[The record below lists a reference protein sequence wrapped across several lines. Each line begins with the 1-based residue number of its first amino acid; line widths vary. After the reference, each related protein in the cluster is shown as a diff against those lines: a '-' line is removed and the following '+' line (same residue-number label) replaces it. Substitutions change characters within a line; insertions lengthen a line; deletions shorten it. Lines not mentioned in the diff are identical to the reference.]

1 MALTFKT
8 TRFSTCTFALATSVL
23 IAMSSCSGS
32 KAFVKRGMKM
42 EEVGMMQQAA
52 NFYYTA
58 VTKDAYNTDALAGLQ
73 RAGQWVLNDHLARFD
88 EARLAGNRG
97 TAVSAFERAKAY
109 QNKLERLGIGLLILS
124 ETEAA
129 YNRVKNDHLEE
140 VYEEAVAHL
149 ENEAFSESLRDFDEV
164 LRLDPKYKDAK
175 SLADIAYCE
184 PLYRNGLKALE
195 SEHWRSAYDD
205 FNACV
210 GRDTNFKDAKI
221 LREECLEK
229 GQFAIA
235 LVNFENGS
243 NRQGMETKLKSYV
256 QQALGE
262 SQDPFLH
269 LVDRENQELILQEQ
283 QLALSGVIDANSSVE
298 VGGLMGAKAILKGTV
313 ISCDVNT
320 SSRQRTDMQGFESY
334 KVAKVNED
342 GKKVYETKYRPVMYQ
357 KYQQT
362 RTVKVTVQLSLIS
375 LETGKTEMTEIIK
388 REQNDLTEYARYGG
402 DNNNIFPARSN
413 GSLWRLGRRD
423 LLEQLQADNNLR
435 SEASMVDA
443 AISEIANASRS
454 RVEAEAKRMVQ

>member
-1 MALTFKT
+1 
-8 TRFSTCTFALATSVL
+8 
-23 IAMSSCSGS
+23 
-32 KAFVKRGMKM
+32 
-42 EEVGMMQQAA
+42 
-52 NFYYTA
+52 
-58 VTKDAYNTDALAGLQ
+58 
-73 RAGQWVLNDHLARFD
+73 
-88 EARLAGNRG
+88 
-97 TAVSAFERAKAY
+97 
-109 QNKLERLGIGLLILS
+109 
-124 ETEAA
+124 
-129 YNRVKNDHLEE
+129 
-140 VYEEAVAHL
+140 
-149 ENEAFSESLRDFDEV
+149 
-164 LRLDPKYKDAK
+164 
-175 SLADIAYCE
+175 
-184 PLYRNGLKALE
+184 
-195 SEHWRSAYDD
+195 
-205 FNACV
+205 
-210 GRDTNFKDAKI
+210 
-221 LREECLEK
+221 
-229 GQFAIA
+229 
-235 LVNFENGS
+235 VNFENGS

-313 ISCDVNT
+313 MSCDVNT

-402 DNNNIFPARSN
+402 DNNNIYPARSN

-454 RVEAEAKRMVQ
+454 RVEAEAKRIVQ

>member
-8 TRFSTCTFALATSVL
+8 TRFSTWTIVLTTSVL

-58 VTKDAYNTDALAGLQ
+58 VTKDAYNADALAGLQ

-109 QNKLERLGIGLLILS
+109 QNKVERLGIGLLILS

-164 LRLDPKYKDAK
+164 LRLDPKYKDAQ

-195 SEHWRSAYDD
+195 REHWRSAYND

-210 GRDTNFKDAKI
+210 GRDTNFKDAKV

-313 ISCDVNT
+313 VSCDVNT

-342 GKKVYETKYRPVMYQ
+342 GKKVYETKYRPVIYQ

-362 RTVKVTVQLSLIS
+362 RTVKVTVQLSLVS

-388 REQNDLTEYARYGG
+388 REQNDVIEYARYGG
-402 DNNNIFPARSN
+402 DNNNIYPARSN
-413 GSLWRLGRRD
+413 GSVWRLGRRD
-423 LLEQLQADNNLR
+423 LLGQLQANNNLR

-443 AISEIANASRS
+443 AISDIANASRS

>member
-8 TRFSTCTFALATSVL
+8 TSFSTWAFVLATSVL

-58 VTKDAYNTDALAGLQ
+58 VTKDGYNADALAGLQ

-109 QNKLERLGIGLLILS
+109 QNKVERLGIGLLILS

-164 LRLDPKYKDAK
+164 LRLDPKYKDAQ

-195 SEHWRSAYDD
+195 REHWRSAYND

-210 GRDTNFKDAKI
+210 GRDTNFKDAKV

-313 ISCDVNT
+313 VSCDVNT

-342 GKKVYETKYRPVMYQ
+342 GKKVYETKYRPVIYQ

-402 DNNNIFPARSN
+402 DNNNIYPARSN

>member
-1 MALTFKT
+1 
-8 TRFSTCTFALATSVL
+8 
-23 IAMSSCSGS
+23 
-32 KAFVKRGMKM
+32 M

-58 VTKDAYNTDALAGLQ
+58 VTKDAYNADALAGLQ

-109 QNKLERLGIGLLILS
+109 QNKVERLGIGLLILS

-164 LRLDPKYKDAK
+164 LRLDPKYKDAQ

-195 SEHWRSAYDD
+195 REHWRSAYDD

-210 GRDTNFKDAKI
+210 ARDTHFKDAKF
-221 LREECLEK
+221 LRDECLEN

-243 NRQGMETKLKSYV
+243 NRLGMETKLKSYV
-256 QQALGE
+256 QQALAE

-283 QLALSGVIDANSSVE
+283 QLTLSGVIDANSSVE

-342 GKKVYETKYRPVMYQ
+342 GKKVYETKYRPVIYQ

-362 RTVKVTVQLSLIS
+362 REVKVTVQLSLVS

-388 REQNDLTEYARYGG
+388 REQNDVIEYARYGG
-402 DNNNIFPARSN
+402 DNNNIYPARSN
-413 GSLWRLGRRD
+413 GSVWRLGRRD
-423 LLEQLQADNNLR
+423 LLGQLQANNNLR

-443 AISEIANASRS
+443 AISDIANASRS

>member
-8 TRFSTCTFALATSVL
+8 TRFSTWTIVLTTSVL

-58 VTKDAYNTDALAGLQ
+58 VTKDAYNADALAGLQ

-109 QNKLERLGIGLLILS
+109 QNKVERLGIGLLILS

-195 SEHWRSAYDD
+195 REHWRSAYND

-210 GRDTNFKDAKI
+210 GRDTNFKDAKV

-283 QLALSGVIDANSSVE
+283 QLTLSGVIDANSSVE

-313 ISCDVNT
+313 VSCDVNT

-342 GKKVYETKYRPVMYQ
+342 GKKVYETKYRPVIYQ
-357 KYQQT
+357 KYKQT
-362 RTVKVTVQLSLIS
+362 REVKVTVQLSLVS

-388 REQNDLTEYARYGG
+388 REQNDVIEYARYGG
-402 DNNNIFPARSN
+402 DNNNIYPARSN

>member
-1 MALTFKT
+1 
-8 TRFSTCTFALATSVL
+8 
-23 IAMSSCSGS
+23 
-32 KAFVKRGMKM
+32 
-42 EEVGMMQQAA
+42 
-52 NFYYTA
+52 
-58 VTKDAYNTDALAGLQ
+58 
-73 RAGQWVLNDHLARFD
+73 
-88 EARLAGNRG
+88 
-97 TAVSAFERAKAY
+97 
-109 QNKLERLGIGLLILS
+109 
-124 ETEAA
+124 
-129 YNRVKNDHLEE
+129 
-140 VYEEAVAHL
+140 
-149 ENEAFSESLRDFDEV
+149 
-164 LRLDPKYKDAK
+164 
-175 SLADIAYCE
+175 
-184 PLYRNGLKALE
+184 LKALE
-195 SEHWRSAYDD
+195 REHWRSAHDD

-210 GRDTNFKDAKI
+210 GRDTDFKDAKV
-221 LREECLEK
+221 LRDECLEK

-362 RTVKVTVQLSLIS
+362 RTVKVTVQLSLVS

-423 LLEQLQADNNLR
+423 LLEQLRADNNLR

>member
-8 TRFSTCTFALATSVL
+8 TGFSTWAFVLATSVL
-23 IAMSSCSGS
+23 MAMSSCSGS

-42 EEVGMMQQAA
+42 EEVGMMPQAA

-109 QNKLERLGIGLLILS
+109 QNKVERLGIGLLILS

-140 VYEEAVAHL
+140 VYEEGVAHL

-164 LRLDPKYKDAK
+164 LRLDPNYKDAK

-195 SEHWRSAYDD
+195 REHWRSAYDD

-210 GRDTNFKDAKI
+210 GRDTDFKDAKV

-342 GKKVYETKYRPVMYQ
+342 GKKVYETKYRPVIYQ

-362 RTVKVTVQLSLIS
+362 RTVKVTVQLSLVS

-423 LLEQLQADNNLR
+423 LLEQLRADNNLR

-454 RVEAEAKRMVQ
+454 RVEAEAKRIVQ

>member
-1 MALTFKT
+1 MALTFKIT
-8 TRFSTCTFALATSVL
+8 CFSTWTIVLTTSVL

-58 VTKDAYNTDALAGLQ
+58 VTKDAYNADALAGLQ

-109 QNKLERLGIGLLILS
+109 QNKVERLGIGLLILS

-164 LRLDPKYKDAK
+164 LRLDPKYKDAQ

-195 SEHWRSAYDD
+195 REHWRSAYND

-210 GRDTNFKDAKI
+210 GRDTNFKDAKV

-313 ISCDVNT
+313 VSCDVNT

-342 GKKVYETKYRPVMYQ
+342 GKKVYETKYRPVIYQ

-402 DNNNIFPARSN
+402 DNNNIYPARSN

>member
-1 MALTFKT
+1 
-8 TRFSTCTFALATSVL
+8 
-23 IAMSSCSGS
+23 
-32 KAFVKRGMKM
+32 M

-58 VTKDAYNTDALAGLQ
+58 VTKDAYNADALAGLQ

-109 QNKLERLGIGLLILS
+109 QNKVERLGIGLLILS

-164 LRLDPKYKDAK
+164 LRLDPKYKDAQ

-195 SEHWRSAYDD
+195 REHWRSAYND

-210 GRDTNFKDAKI
+210 GRDTNFKDAKV

-313 ISCDVNT
+313 VSCDVNT

-342 GKKVYETKYRPVMYQ
+342 GKKVYETKYRPVIYQ

-402 DNNNIFPARSN
+402 DNNNIYPARSN

>member
-8 TRFSTCTFALATSVL
+8 TRFSTWTCVLATSVL

-58 VTKDAYNTDALAGLQ
+58 VTKDAYNADALAGLQ

-195 SEHWRSAYDD
+195 REHWRSAYDD

-342 GKKVYETKYRPVMYQ
+342 GKKVYETKYRPVIYQ

-402 DNNNIFPARSN
+402 DNNNIYPARSN

>member
-1 MALTFKT
+1 
-8 TRFSTCTFALATSVL
+8 
-23 IAMSSCSGS
+23 
-32 KAFVKRGMKM
+32 MKM

-58 VTKDAYNTDALAGLQ
+58 VTKDAYNADALAGLQ

-109 QNKLERLGIGLLILS
+109 QNKVERLGIGLLILS

-164 LRLDPKYKDAK
+164 LRLDPKYKDAQ

-195 SEHWRSAYDD
+195 REHWRSAYND

-210 GRDTNFKDAKI
+210 GRDTNFKDAKV

-313 ISCDVNT
+313 VSCDVNT

-342 GKKVYETKYRPVMYQ
+342 GKKVYETKYRPVIYQ

-402 DNNNIFPARSN
+402 DNNNIYPARSN

>member
-8 TRFSTCTFALATSVL
+8 TDFSTWAFVLATSVL
-23 IAMSSCSGS
+23 MAMSSCSGS

-42 EEVGMMQQAA
+42 EEVGMMPQAA

-97 TAVSAFERAKAY
+97 TAVSAFETAKAY
-109 QNKLERLGIGLLILS
+109 QNKVERLGIGLLILS

-164 LRLDPKYKDAK
+164 LRLDPNYKDAK
-175 SLADIAYCE
+175 
-184 PLYRNGLKALE
+184 
-195 SEHWRSAYDD
+195 
-205 FNACV
+205 V
-210 GRDTNFKDAKI
+210 

-342 GKKVYETKYRPVMYQ
+342 GKKVYETKYRPVIYQ

-362 RTVKVTVQLSLIS
+362 RTVKVTVQLSLVS

-423 LLEQLQADNNLR
+423 LLEQLRADNNLR

-454 RVEAEAKRMVQ
+454 RVEAEAKRIVQ

>member
-8 TRFSTCTFALATSVL
+8 TRFSTWTIVLTTSVL

-58 VTKDAYNTDALAGLQ
+58 VTKDAYNADALAGLQ

-109 QNKLERLGIGLLILS
+109 QNKVERLGIGLLILS

-164 LRLDPKYKDAK
+164 LRLDPKYKDAQ

-195 SEHWRSAYDD
+195 REHWRSAYND

-210 GRDTNFKDAKI
+210 GRDTNFKDAKV
-221 LREECLEK
+221 LRDECLEN

-313 ISCDVNT
+313 VSCDVNT

-342 GKKVYETKYRPVMYQ
+342 GKKVYETKYRPVIYQ
-357 KYQQT
+357 KYKQT
-362 RTVKVTVQLSLIS
+362 REVKVTVQLSLVS

-388 REQNDLTEYARYGG
+388 REQNDVIEYARYGG
-402 DNNNIFPARSN
+402 DNNNIYPARSN
-413 GSLWRLGRRD
+413 GSVWRLGRRD
-423 LLEQLQADNNLR
+423 LLGQLQANNNLR

-443 AISEIANASRS
+443 AISDIANASRS

>member
-1 MALTFKT
+1 MALTFKS
-8 TRFSTCTFALATSVL
+8 TRFSTWTFVITICALT
-23 IAMSSCSGS
+23 AMIGCSGS

-58 VTKDAYNTDALAGLQ
+58 VTKDAYNPDALAGMQ
-73 RAGQWVLNDHLARFD
+73 RAGQWVLNDYLARFD

-97 TAVSAFERAKAY
+97 SAVSAFEKAKAY
-109 QNKLERLGIGLLILS
+109 QNKVERLGIGLLILS

-129 YNRVKNDHLEE
+129 YIRVKNDHLEE
-140 VYEEAVAHL
+140 VYDAAVAHL
-149 ENEAFSESLRDFDEV
+149 EIEAFSESLRDFDEV
-164 LRLDPKYKDAK
+164 LRLDPEYKDAK

-195 SEHWRSAYDD
+195 REHWRSAHDD

-210 GRDTNFKDAKI
+210 ARDANFKDAKV
-221 LREECLEK
+221 LRDECLEK

-243 NRQGMETKLKSYV
+243 NRLGMETKLKSYV

-283 QLALSGVIDANSSVE
+283 QLTLSGVIDANSSVE

-362 RTVKVTVQLSLIS
+362 RNVKVTVQLSLIS

-388 REQNDLTEYARYGG
+388 REQNDLIEYARYGG
-402 DNNNIFPARSN
+402 DNNNIYPARSN

-423 LLEQLQADNNLR
+423 LLEQLQANTNLR

-443 AISEIANASRS
+443 AISDIANASRS

>member
-1 MALTFKT
+1 M
-8 TRFSTCTFALATSVL
+8 
-23 IAMSSCSGS
+23 
-32 KAFVKRGMKM
+32 
-42 EEVGMMQQAA
+42 
-52 NFYYTA
+52 
-58 VTKDAYNTDALAGLQ
+58 AGLQ

-109 QNKLERLGIGLLILS
+109 QNKVERLGIGLLILS

-129 YNRVKNDHLEE
+129 YSRVKNDHLEE

-195 SEHWRSAYDD
+195 REHWRSAYND

-210 GRDTNFKDAKI
+210 GRDTNFKDAKV

-283 QLALSGVIDANSSVE
+283 QLTLSGVIDANSSVE

-313 ISCDVNT
+313 VSCDVNT

-342 GKKVYETKYRPVMYQ
+342 GKKVYETKYRPVIYQ

-388 REQNDLTEYARYGG
+388 REQNDVIEYARYGG
-402 DNNNIFPARSN
+402 DNNNIYPARSN
-413 GSLWRLGRRD
+413 GSVWRLGRRD
-423 LLEQLQADNNLR
+423 LLGQLQANNNLR

-443 AISEIANASRS
+443 AISDIANASRS

>member
-8 TRFSTCTFALATSVL
+8 TRFSTWTCVLATSVL

-58 VTKDAYNTDALAGLQ
+58 VTKDAYNADALAGLQ

-149 ENEAFSESLRDFDEV
+149 EDEAFSESLQDFDEV

-195 SEHWRSAYDD
+195 REHWRSAYDD

-313 ISCDVNT
+313 MSCDVNT

>member
-1 MALTFKT
+1 
-8 TRFSTCTFALATSVL
+8 
-23 IAMSSCSGS
+23 
-32 KAFVKRGMKM
+32 MKM

-58 VTKDAYNTDALAGLQ
+58 VTKDAYNADALAGLQ

-109 QNKLERLGIGLLILS
+109 QNKVERLGIGLLILS

-164 LRLDPKYKDAK
+164 LRLDPKYKDAQ

-195 SEHWRSAYDD
+195 REHWRSAYND

-210 GRDTNFKDAKI
+210 GRDTNFKDAKV

-313 ISCDVNT
+313 MSCDVNT

-402 DNNNIFPARSN
+402 DNNNIYPARSN

>member
-8 TRFSTCTFALATSVL
+8 TRFSTWTFVLAISALT
-23 IAMSSCSGS
+23 AMAGCSGS

-58 VTKDAYNTDALAGLQ
+58 VTKDAHNTDALAGMQ
-73 RAGQWVLNDHLARFD
+73 RAGQWVLNDYLARFD
-88 EARLAGNRG
+88 EARLAGNRA
-97 TAVSAFERAKAY
+97 TAVSAFEKAKAY
-109 QNKLERLGIGLLILS
+109 QNKVERLGIGLLILS

-164 LRLDPKYKDAK
+164 LRLDPKYKDAQ

-195 SEHWRSAYDD
+195 REHWRSAYND

-210 GRDTNFKDAKI
+210 GRDTNFKDAKV

-256 QQALGE
+256 QQALAE

-283 QLALSGVIDANSSVE
+283 QLTLSGVIDANSSVE

-342 GKKVYETKYRPVMYQ
+342 GKKVYETKYRPVIYQ

-362 RTVKVTVQLSLIS
+362 REVKVTVQLSLVS

-388 REQNDLTEYARYGG
+388 REQNDVIEYARYGG
-402 DNNNIFPARSN
+402 DNNNIYPARSN
-413 GSLWRLGRRD
+413 GSVWRLGRRD
-423 LLEQLQADNNLR
+423 LLGQLQANNNLR

-443 AISEIANASRS
+443 AISDIANASRS

>member
-8 TRFSTCTFALATSVL
+8 TRFSTWTIVLTTSVL

-58 VTKDAYNTDALAGLQ
+58 VTKDAYNADALAGLQ

-109 QNKLERLGIGLLILS
+109 QNKVERLGIGLLILS

-164 LRLDPKYKDAK
+164 LRLDPKYKDAQ

-195 SEHWRSAYDD
+195 REHWRSAYND

-210 GRDTNFKDAKI
+210 GRDTNFKDAKV

-313 ISCDVNT
+313 VSCDVNT

-342 GKKVYETKYRPVMYQ
+342 GKKVYETKYRPVIYQ
-357 KYQQT
+357 KYKQT
-362 RTVKVTVQLSLIS
+362 REVKVTVQLSLVS

-388 REQNDLTEYARYGG
+388 REQNDVIEYARYGG
-402 DNNNIFPARSN
+402 DNNNIYPARSN
-413 GSLWRLGRRD
+413 GSVWRLGRRD
-423 LLEQLQADNNLR
+423 LLGQLQANNNLR

>member
-8 TRFSTCTFALATSVL
+8 TRFSTWTFVITICALT
-23 IAMSSCSGS
+23 AMIGCSGS

-58 VTKDAYNTDALAGLQ
+58 VTKDAYNPDALAGMQ
-73 RAGQWVLNDHLARFD
+73 RAGQWVLNDYLARFD

-97 TAVSAFERAKAY
+97 SAVSAFEKAKAY
-109 QNKLERLGIGLLILS
+109 QNKVERLGIGLLILS

-129 YNRVKNDHLEE
+129 YIRVKNDHLEE

-149 ENEAFSESLRDFDEV
+149 EIEAFSESLRDFDEV
-164 LRLDPKYKDAK
+164 LRLDPEYKDAK

-195 SEHWRSAYDD
+195 REHWRSAHDD

-210 GRDTNFKDAKI
+210 ARDANFKDAKV
-221 LREECLEK
+221 LRDECLEK

-243 NRQGMETKLKSYV
+243 NRLGMETKLKSYV

-283 QLALSGVIDANSSVE
+283 QLTLSGVIDANSSVE

-362 RTVKVTVQLSLIS
+362 RNVKVTVQLSLIS

-388 REQNDLTEYARYGG
+388 REQNDLIEYARYGG
-402 DNNNIFPARSN
+402 DNNNIYPARSN

-423 LLEQLQADNNLR
+423 LLEQLQANTNLR

-443 AISEIANASRS
+443 AISDIANASRS

>member
-1 MALTFKT
+1 
-8 TRFSTCTFALATSVL
+8 
-23 IAMSSCSGS
+23 
-32 KAFVKRGMKM
+32 M

-58 VTKDAYNTDALAGLQ
+58 VTKDAYNADALAGLQ

-109 QNKLERLGIGLLILS
+109 QNKVERLGIGLLILS

-164 LRLDPKYKDAK
+164 LRLDPKYKDAQ

-195 SEHWRSAYDD
+195 REHWRSAYND

-210 GRDTNFKDAKI
+210 GRDTNFKDAKV

-313 ISCDVNT
+313 VSCDVNT

-342 GKKVYETKYRPVMYQ
+342 GKKVYETKYRPVIYQ

-362 RTVKVTVQLSLIS
+362 RTVKVTVQLSLVS

-388 REQNDLTEYARYGG
+388 REQNDVIEYARYGG
-402 DNNNIFPARSN
+402 DNNNIYPARSN
-413 GSLWRLGRRD
+413 GSVWRLGRRD
-423 LLEQLQADNNLR
+423 LLGQLQANNNLR

-443 AISEIANASRS
+443 AISDIANASRS

>member
-1 MALTFKT
+1 M
-8 TRFSTCTFALATSVL
+8 
-23 IAMSSCSGS
+23 
-32 KAFVKRGMKM
+32 
-42 EEVGMMQQAA
+42 
-52 NFYYTA
+52 
-58 VTKDAYNTDALAGLQ
+58 
-73 RAGQWVLNDHLARFD
+73 
-88 EARLAGNRG
+88 
-97 TAVSAFERAKAY
+97 
-109 QNKLERLGIGLLILS
+109 
-124 ETEAA
+124 
-129 YNRVKNDHLEE
+129 KNDHLEE

-149 ENEAFSESLRDFDEV
+149 ENEAFGESLRDFDEV

-195 SEHWRSAYDD
+195 REHWRSAYDD

-210 GRDTNFKDAKI
+210 ARDTHFKDAKF
-221 LREECLEK
+221 LRDECLEN

-243 NRQGMETKLKSYV
+243 NRLGMETKLKSYV
-256 QQALGE
+256 QQALAE

-283 QLALSGVIDANSSVE
+283 QLTLSGVIDANSSVE

-342 GKKVYETKYRPVMYQ
+342 GKKVYETKYRPVIYQ
-357 KYQQT
+357 KYKQT
-362 RTVKVTVQLSLIS
+362 REVKVTVQLSLVS

-388 REQNDLTEYARYGG
+388 REQNDVIEYARYGG
-402 DNNNIFPARSN
+402 DNNNIYPARSN
-413 GSLWRLGRRD
+413 GSVWRLGRRD
-423 LLEQLQADNNLR
+423 LLGQLQANNNLR

-443 AISEIANASRS
+443 AISDIANASRS

>member
-1 MALTFKT
+1 MALTFKIT
-8 TRFSTCTFALATSVL
+8 CFSTWTIVLTTSVL

-58 VTKDAYNTDALAGLQ
+58 VTKDGYNADALAGLQ

-109 QNKLERLGIGLLILS
+109 QNKVERLGIGLLILS

-164 LRLDPKYKDAK
+164 LRLDPKYKDAQ

-195 SEHWRSAYDD
+195 REHWRSAYND

-210 GRDTNFKDAKI
+210 GRDTNFKDAKV

-313 ISCDVNT
+313 VSCDVNT

-342 GKKVYETKYRPVMYQ
+342 GKKVYETKYRPVTYQ

-402 DNNNIFPARSN
+402 DNNNIYPARSN

>member
-1 MALTFKT
+1 
-8 TRFSTCTFALATSVL
+8 
-23 IAMSSCSGS
+23 
-32 KAFVKRGMKM
+32 MKM

-58 VTKDAYNTDALAGLQ
+58 VTKDAYNADALAGLQ

-109 QNKLERLGIGLLILS
+109 QNKVERLGIGLLILS

-164 LRLDPKYKDAK
+164 LRLDPKYKDAQ

-195 SEHWRSAYDD
+195 REHWRSAYND

-210 GRDTNFKDAKI
+210 GRDTNFKDAKV

-313 ISCDVNT
+313 VSCDVNT

-342 GKKVYETKYRPVMYQ
+342 GKKVYETKYRPVIYQ
-357 KYQQT
+357 KYKQT
-362 RTVKVTVQLSLIS
+362 REVKVTVQLSLVS

-388 REQNDLTEYARYGG
+388 REQNDVIEYARYGG
-402 DNNNIFPARSN
+402 DNNNIYPARSN
-413 GSLWRLGRRD
+413 GSVWRLGRRD
-423 LLEQLQADNNLR
+423 LLGQLQANNNLR

>member
-1 MALTFKT
+1 
-8 TRFSTCTFALATSVL
+8 
-23 IAMSSCSGS
+23 
-32 KAFVKRGMKM
+32 MKM

-58 VTKDAYNTDALAGLQ
+58 VTKDAYNADALAGLQ

-109 QNKLERLGIGLLILS
+109 QNKVERLGIGLLILS

-164 LRLDPKYKDAK
+164 LRLDPKYKDAQ

-195 SEHWRSAYDD
+195 REHWRSAYND

-210 GRDTNFKDAKI
+210 GRDTNFKDAKV

-313 ISCDVNT
+313 VSCDVNT

-342 GKKVYETKYRPVMYQ
+342 GKKVYETKYRPVIYQ

-362 RTVKVTVQLSLIS
+362 RTVKVTVQLSLVS

-388 REQNDLTEYARYGG
+388 REQNDVIEYARYGG
-402 DNNNIFPARSN
+402 DNNNIYPARSN
-413 GSLWRLGRRD
+413 GSVWRLGRRD
-423 LLEQLQADNNLR
+423 LLGQLQANNNLR

-443 AISEIANASRS
+443 AISDIANASRS

>member
-8 TRFSTCTFALATSVL
+8 TRFSTWTCVLATSVL

-58 VTKDAYNTDALAGLQ
+58 VTKDAYNADALAGLQ

>member
-1 MALTFKT
+1 MALTFKIT
-8 TRFSTCTFALATSVL
+8 CFSTWTIVLTTSVL

-58 VTKDAYNTDALAGLQ
+58 VTKDGYNADALAGLQ

-109 QNKLERLGIGLLILS
+109 QNKVERLGIGLLILS

-164 LRLDPKYKDAK
+164 LRLDPKYKDAQ

-195 SEHWRSAYDD
+195 REHWRSAYND

-210 GRDTNFKDAKI
+210 GRDTNFKDAKV

-313 ISCDVNT
+313 VSCDVNT

-342 GKKVYETKYRPVMYQ
+342 GKKVYETKYRPVIYQ

-402 DNNNIFPARSN
+402 DNNNIYPARSN

-423 LLEQLQADNNLR
+423 LLEQLQANSNLR

>member
-8 TRFSTCTFALATSVL
+8 TRFSTWTIVLTTSVL

-58 VTKDAYNTDALAGLQ
+58 VTKDAYNADALAGLQ

-109 QNKLERLGIGLLILS
+109 QNKVERLGIGLLILS

-149 ENEAFSESLRDFDEV
+149 ENEAFGESLRDFDEV
-164 LRLDPKYKDAK
+164 LRLDPKYKDAQ

-195 SEHWRSAYDD
+195 REHWRSAYND

-210 GRDTNFKDAKI
+210 GRDTNFKDAKV

-313 ISCDVNT
+313 VSCDVNT

-342 GKKVYETKYRPVMYQ
+342 GKKVYETKYRPVIYQ
-357 KYQQT
+357 KYKQT
-362 RTVKVTVQLSLIS
+362 REVKVTVQLSLVS

-388 REQNDLTEYARYGG
+388 REQNDVIEYARYGG
-402 DNNNIFPARSN
+402 DNNNIYPARSN
-413 GSLWRLGRRD
+413 GSVWRLGRRD
-423 LLEQLQADNNLR
+423 LLGQLQANNNLR

-443 AISEIANASRS
+443 AISDIANASRS

>member
-1 MALTFKT
+1 
-8 TRFSTCTFALATSVL
+8 
-23 IAMSSCSGS
+23 
-32 KAFVKRGMKM
+32 
-42 EEVGMMQQAA
+42 MMQQAA

-58 VTKDAYNTDALAGLQ
+58 VTKDAYNADALAGLQ

-109 QNKLERLGIGLLILS
+109 QNKVERLGIGLLILS

-164 LRLDPKYKDAK
+164 LRLDPKYKDAQ

-195 SEHWRSAYDD
+195 REHWRSAYND

-210 GRDTNFKDAKI
+210 GRDTNFKDAKV

-342 GKKVYETKYRPVMYQ
+342 GKKVYETKYRPVTYQ

-402 DNNNIFPARSN
+402 DNNNIYPARSN

>member
-8 TRFSTCTFALATSVL
+8 TRFSTWTIVLTTSVL

-58 VTKDAYNTDALAGLQ
+58 VTKDAYNADALAGLQ

-109 QNKLERLGIGLLILS
+109 QNKVERLGIGLLILS

-164 LRLDPKYKDAK
+164 LRLDPKYKDAQ

-195 SEHWRSAYDD
+195 REHWRSAYND

-210 GRDTNFKDAKI
+210 GRDTNFKDAKV

-313 ISCDVNT
+313 VSCDVNT

-342 GKKVYETKYRPVMYQ
+342 GKKVYETKYRPVIYQ
-357 KYQQT
+357 KYKQT
-362 RTVKVTVQLSLIS
+362 REVKVTVQLSLVS

-388 REQNDLTEYARYGG
+388 REQNDVIEYARYGG
-402 DNNNIFPARSN
+402 DNNNIYPARSN
-413 GSLWRLGRRD
+413 GSVWRLGRRD
-423 LLEQLQADNNLR
+423 LLGQLQANNNLR

-443 AISEIANASRS
+443 AISDIANASRS

>member
-1 MALTFKT
+1 MALTFKIT
-8 TRFSTCTFALATSVL
+8 CFSTWTIVLTTSVL
-23 IAMSSCSGS
+23 IAMSGCSGS

-58 VTKDAYNTDALAGLQ
+58 VTKDAYNADALAGLQ

-109 QNKLERLGIGLLILS
+109 QNKVERLGIGLLILS

-164 LRLDPKYKDAK
+164 LRLDPKYKDAQ

-195 SEHWRSAYDD
+195 REHWRSAYND

-210 GRDTNFKDAKI
+210 GRDTNFKDAKV

-342 GKKVYETKYRPVMYQ
+342 GKKVYETKYRPVTYQ

-402 DNNNIFPARSN
+402 DNNNIYPARSN